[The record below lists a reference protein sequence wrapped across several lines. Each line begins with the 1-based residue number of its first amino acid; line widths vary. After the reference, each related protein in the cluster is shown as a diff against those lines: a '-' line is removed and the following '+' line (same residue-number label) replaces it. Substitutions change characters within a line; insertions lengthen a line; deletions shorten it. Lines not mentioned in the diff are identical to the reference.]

1 MTKIAIAII
10 KTIMNKVLKA
20 NIKATH
26 LPDMRVGPS
35 GTINMVTNFPLT
47 RIYGINSDND
57 IIVKSETDEYEYD
70 PDTDKYYCAR
80 THKWITQTSIGCF

>member
-47 RIYGINSDND
+47 RIMASILITILSLNLKLMNMSMTLILISITALELIN
-57 IIVKSETDEYEYD
+57 
-70 PDTDKYYCAR
+70 
-80 THKWITQTSIGCF
+80 G